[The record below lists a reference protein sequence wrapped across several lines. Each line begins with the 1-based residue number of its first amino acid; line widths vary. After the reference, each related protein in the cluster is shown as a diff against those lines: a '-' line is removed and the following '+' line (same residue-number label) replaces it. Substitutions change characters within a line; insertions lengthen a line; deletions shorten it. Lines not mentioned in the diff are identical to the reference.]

1 MNNSIMD
8 SENHPM
14 LSSFS
19 LTDLEDEISK
29 RMAEIKSSNN
39 SIIRRNAL
47 KAIGTNILKLRD
59 SIRKNKDSCQVRFII
74 CMIQGCN
81 GRGYEHDHDSEE
93 TKFSEEKN
101 EGQGSFSSLGFLLL
115 DIISDE
121 ESSELCRERS
131 ATCLK
136 DALDAILI
144 SLTSEC
150 DLIRNC
156 AISTLLTSNFICE
169 YYIELCSKIFCRFGF
184 TQNGHLSTRTLSKNE
199 RKETKAFED
208 SEEIRLILIQITCV
222 LVQILQYLF
231 NLSSKKVET
240 HDMMFQNMM
249 LIDKMKSKAD
259 LIPATGMVCQ
269 IIAKSCFLDQ
279 YPELKRESCGLLKH
293 LAMSFPGVI
302 MMHEDNLMES
312 IIGAPHKSNNL
323 DRMQS
328 SIHSIS
334 DCLIRHRHA
343 KTRSLALKTIVEIL
357 NCHRLSNISLK
368 QSVLLQ
374 NEKVDGSYAD
384 LNLNFWNETCIQSIE
399 TSSIEERLM
408 THILPRVEATVLFDH
423 SPSVRATLIDVI
435 GEIFHILL
443 EQSSSSS
450 PSRKDMLSTF
460 AKLAVILCLGVT
472 DEVDAVKRVGL
483 INMNACAKNWMLQ
496 NNNHSGITMKCNDN
510 QDESNKYTPC
520 LIQTIGSEMIIN
532 ILLDQISDNV
542 NVSRESRKRHLDVLC
557 FVFESM
563 NVVQHQEEINNNIYE
578 LSEQVMLNVLS
589 RLTNILSECEDDEE
603 TFSAALSCA
612 RGIGSVASARSTAFN
627 LSSFVLANSQD
638 GEDEVHFVDQQPK
651 SKNPKHFFVA
661 SSPIQCASLVN
672 IISELMQGSR
682 ASVTKSD
689 KNQKLYEDLNIV
701 FNALSGAKVIES
713 VYQSSS
719 SALALLS
726 ACHSGTRLIIDVHS
740 NILNVSWAHGES
752 NVIIRSIIWCCV
764 SLLGCPGDF
773 NTNEVVFKI
782 FQLLS
787 SSLYQFKSYE
797 ELLDLHFNFMLQ
809 MLVNDYEIKSWESG
823 DMYLLIF
830 DALIRTSS
838 SQSIGKNFDSIIP
851 IFERSL
857 GNDAITSHHGIKHS
871 KEREAIIF
879 STKIFFMALVES
891 IISRPSFPKHVIEAF
906 TERLLYAVVV
916 PNLVWQVGGMASA
929 LRKVSAAV
937 LFSILQSGHSSDM
950 TLFKLSPQILPMLK
964 CNLSDDN
971 TSLRE
976 LAISSMGIMF
986 DKMPQEGLTEEA
998 IHQLYP
1004 ALIKCLDDSSQSV
1017 RYLSCDALES
1027 FLQCAS
1033 ASNHHGTA
1041 ISYIVDNL
1049 FIHLDDPDE
1058 SFKEKVYHVLL
1069 AALNVD
1075 VDLVVKDAKS
1085 SLLSHTNRHYCDLLL
1100 KQSSELQ

>member
-1 MNNSIMD
+1 MMD
-8 SENHPM
+8 SQNHPM
-14 LSSFS
+14 LSSLS
-19 LTDLEDEISK
+19 LTDIEDEISK

-47 KAIGTNILKLRD
+47 KVIGTNILKLHD

-74 CMIQGCN
+74 CIIQGCN
-81 GRGYEHDHDSEE
+81 SRGYDE
-93 TKFSEEKN
+93 TKLFAEKN
-101 EGQGSFSSLGFLLL
+101 EEQGSLSSLGYLLL

-150 DLIRNC
+150 DLISNS
-156 AISTLLTSNFICE
+156 AIDALLTSKFICE
-169 YYIELCSKIFCRFGF
+169 FYIELCSKIFCRFGF
-184 TQNGHLSTRTLSKNE
+184 TQNGHLSTRMLSKNG

-208 SEEIRLILIQITCV
+208 TEEIRLILIQITCV
-222 LVQILQYLF
+222 LVQILQFSF
-231 NLSSKKVET
+231 NLSSNEVGT
-240 HDMMFQNMM
+240 RDMMLQNIMP
-249 LIDKMKSKAD
+249 IDKMKSKAD
-259 LIPATGMVCQ
+259 LIPATDMVCQ

-279 YPELKRESCGLLKH
+279 YPELKRESCILLKH
-293 LAMSFPGVI
+293 LAMTFPSVT

-312 IIGAPHKSNNL
+312 IIGAPYKSNNL
-323 DRMQS
+323 DHVQS
-328 SIHSIS
+328 STHSIS

-357 NCHRLSNISLK
+357 NCRRLSYISLK
-368 QSVLLQ
+368 QSELLQ
-374 NEKVDGSYAD
+374 SEKVDDSYAD
-384 LNLNFWNETCIQSIE
+384 IGLWNGTYIQSSE
-399 TSSIEERLM
+399 TSSIEERLI
-408 THILPRVEATVLFDH
+408 THILPRMEATVLFDH
-423 SPSVRATLIDVI
+423 SPSVRATLTDVI
-435 GEIFHILL
+435 GEIFHMLL

-450 PSRKDMLSTF
+450 PSHKDMLSTF

-472 DEVDAVKRVGL
+472 DEVDAVKRAGL

-496 NNNHSGITMKCNDN
+496 NIDHSEITMKCNDN
-510 QDESNKYTPC
+510 QDESNKSTPC

-532 ILLDQISDNV
+532 ILLSQISD
-542 NVSRESRKRHLDVLC
+542 NVSRESRNRHLGVLC
-557 FVFESM
+557 FVFESL

-578 LSEQVMLNVLS
+578 FSEQVMLNVLS
-589 RLTNILSECEDDEE
+589 RLTNILSESEDDEE

-612 RGIGSVASARSTAFN
+612 RGIGSVASARSTAFKL
-627 LSSFVLANSQD
+627 LSFALANSQD
-638 GEDEVHFVDQQPK
+638 EGETVHFVDEQPK
-651 SKNPKHFFVA
+651 PKSPKHIFVA
-661 SSPIQCASLVN
+661 SSPIQIASVVN

-689 KNQKLYEDLNIV
+689 SNEKLYEDLKIV
-701 FNALSGAKVIES
+701 FNALSGEKVIES
-713 VYQSSS
+713 VYQLSS

-740 NILNVSWAHGES
+740 NILNVSWMHGES

-773 NTNEVVFKI
+773 NTNEVIFKN
-782 FQLLS
+782 FHLLS

-797 ELLDLHFNFMLQ
+797 ALLDLHFDFMLK
-809 MLVNDYEIKSWESG
+809 MLVNDYETKSWENG
-823 DMYLLIF
+823 DRFLLIF

-857 GNDAITSHHGIKHS
+857 GNDVITSHHGIKLS
-871 KEREAIIF
+871 KEREAITF

-891 IISRPSFPKHVIEAF
+891 IVSRPSFPKHVIEPF

-937 LFSILQSGHSSDM
+937 LFSILQSDYSSDM

-964 CNLSDDN
+964 CNLSDDDA
-971 TSLRE
+971 SLRE

-986 DKMPQEGLTEEA
+986 DKMPQEGLSEEE

-1004 ALIKCLDDSSQSV
+1004 ALTKCLDDSSQSV
-1017 RYLSCDALES
+1017 RYLSCDTLKS
-1027 FLQCAS
+1027 FLQCAP
-1033 ASNHHGTA
+1033 ASNYNGTA
-1041 ISYIVDNL
+1041 ISYIVDYL

-1075 VDLVVKDAKS
+1075 VDLVVKGAKS

-1100 KQSSELQ
+1100 KQPSKSQ